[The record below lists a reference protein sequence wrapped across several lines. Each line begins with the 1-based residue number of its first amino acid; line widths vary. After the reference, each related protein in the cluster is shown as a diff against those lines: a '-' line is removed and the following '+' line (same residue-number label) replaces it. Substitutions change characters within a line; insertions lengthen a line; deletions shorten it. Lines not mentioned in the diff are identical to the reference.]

1 MRLGILSDSHGDTGR
16 LSNILMRMEA
26 DGPVD
31 ALLFLGD
38 GYNDLHAL
46 NVELPPVYQ
55 VSGNCDRGVSHPVLI
70 AELGGRRI
78 FMTHGH
84 LYEVKTR
91 RDILAA
97 AAKQQ
102 DAFIALYGH
111 THQPRISEYNGIL
124 LVNPGA
130 VCNGQFAILTI
141 DGNGKADARL
151 FG

>member
-1 MRLGILSDSHGDTGR
+1 MRLGLLSDSHGDTGR
-16 LSNILMRMEA
+16 LSNVLMRMEA

-55 VSGNCDRGVSHPVLI
+55 VSGNCDRRVSRPVLI
-70 AELGGRRI
+70 AELGGHRI

-84 LYEVKTR
+84 LYQVKIR
-91 RDILAA
+91 YDILAA
-97 AAKQQ
+97 AAKQEG
-102 DAFIALYGH
+102 ASIALYGH
-111 THQPRISEYNGIL
+111 THQPRVSEYDSML

-130 VCNGQFAILTI
+130 VCNGQFAVLTI
-141 DGNGKADARL
+141 GENGKADVRL
-151 FG
+151 FR